1 MRSSPVI
8 VRNVISDMSDQMKKR
23 IEDAGFG
30 SLLGM
35 NIDKLEDKVLSMFVM
50 DSIRED
56 PLRIEVDSKKLAI
69 TTQVGHIV
77 FGLPTGARN

>member
-1 MRSSPVI
+1 MLFLVYMFLHFFYFSKQGYCQMRSSPVI

-35 NIDKLEDKVLSMFVM
+35 NIDKLEDKVLSMFLM

-56 PLRIEVDSKKLAI
+56 PL
-69 TTQVGHIV
+69 
-77 FGLPTGARN
+77 